1 MEESIAKKTSFANK
15 NSLAKKPSF
24 FSTHKTETIVIGVVI
39 SVVVVVGVL
48 VLLWYLNVIM
58 PRYRCVSG
66 LCVKNKPGKPDPPGS
81 YSSSDCNNE
90 CATKPP
96 PTHFKCDS
104 GVCVPAE
111 NGDYKDSTC
120 DNNCT
125 IPPARGT
132 FKCDADSGCVAAS
145 DGNYEDSTCEKKC
158 TRFSIQDTEGAPAT
172 CQKQTQA
179 TSASRKVR
187 ANVRANTATFYSKD
201 QCTAAL
207 TALPYQK
214 CQFDTTKHLN
224 ECMKT
229 PNASDYPDI
238 KTCQS
243 GCKSF
248 ECTGDGCTE
257 CATTGCTKA
266 EHYLDTTC
274 NKSCG
279 SKYQFVEAT
288 GAAPTCEAVT
298 VPVKTTTANLRNRL
312 SRLDSFYNR
321 DQCTQALNA
330 LPYQKCDFNTSSG
343 LYQCMKTSS
352 DAHFQNQGDCD
363 AACKSFECTDNGCME
378 CAQSGCTSSD
388 HHYSSNTCG
397 DQCKKFQFVNNDGQP
412 AECAPVAMTTAAVNT
427 RGRLSRIDPFYSKS
441 QCTTAL
447 NALTSKKCIKKTDG
461 LTCVTTFKT
470 KDLCGNID
478 GCYKCDSSNC
488 KSFTLEHGIAS
499 AVQFT
504 FPGLFFPDSGS
515 YGNKGNT
522 GAVKTH
528 VLLFMAQYTA
538 QTDGGV
544 LELQPAFELV
554 KSENNGK
561 AVATWL
567 VFTDDYCKTQ
577 PDVFPS
583 KQYFS
588 GSGSN
593 PNDIN
598 DGQWITKH
606 AKDTGDSD
614 NVFNFINGA
623 GINSD
628 RWGFLPGN
636 FGDFSAWDDYGIL
649 HFYTL
654 PLLALQTITISPTK
668 KDKKYNICLYI
679 GSNTSDKLTVN
690 NQIQNSWGSLTEA
703 TWYDTDKIINQASY
717 FEFPGDF
724 FWASSDHGNGNW
736 DIWSHTLLWMGSY
749 TATTEGGTLTVHP
762 QFQLLKPDLNNNGQ
776 AAVTWLVFTDE
787 YCQSHTDAFPSAP
800 YLADQGH
807 NAVDINNKKWFTD
820 PKTQASTKGPVYNF
834 IKNANDNTTATTL
847 KRWGNL
853 PDLGNFG
860 NWPADL
866 KFTMIPNLNITQD
879 IQVYP
884 TKAGKRYN
892 ICMYLGTNT
901 TDKLRISNTL
911 PNSWGLIQEI

>member
-66 LCVKNKPGKPDPPGS
+66 LCVKNEPGKPDPPGS

-96 PTHFKCDS
+96 PTRFKCDS

-111 NGDYKDSTC
+111 NGEYKDSTC
-120 DNNCT
+120 GNNCT

-172 CQKQTQA
+172 CQKQSQA
-179 TSASRKVR
+179 TSASRK
-187 ANVRANTATFYSKD
+187 VRANTATFYSKD

-238 KTCQS
+238 TACQS

-257 CATTGCTKA
+257 CATTGCTKDQ
-266 EHYLDTTC
+266 HYLNDTC
-274 NKSCG
+274 EKSCG

-298 VPVKTTTANLRNRL
+298 VPVKTTTANSRNRL

-330 LPYQKCDFNTSSG
+330 LPYQKCDFNTSSR

-352 DAHFQNQGDCD
+352 NAHFKNQGDCD
-363 AACKSFECTDNGCME
+363 AVCKSFECTDNGCME

-388 HHYSSNTCG
+388 HYYSSNTCG

-447 NALTSKKCIKKTDG
+447 NALTSKKCMKH
-461 LTCVTTFKT
+461 T
-470 KDLCGNID
+470 KDDVVMYDCATTSRTAALCNNTD
-478 GCYKCDSSNC
+478 ACFKCDSSNC
-488 KSFTLEHGIAS
+488 KVFNTTFINTAL
-499 AVQFT
+499 QFT
-504 FPGLFFPDSGS
+504 FPGDFFNVSDNHGNGNASIWSHTLLWMGS
-515 YGNKGNT
+515 
-522 GAVKTH
+522 
-528 VLLFMAQYTA
+528 YTA
-538 QTDGGV
+538 QKDGDIITV
-544 LELQPAFELV
+544 QPQFQLF
-554 KSENNGK
+554 KPDGNNNGA

-567 VFTDDYCKTQ
+567 VFTDDYCKTKSAT
-577 PDVFPS
+577 FPS
-583 KQYFS
+583 EPYNS
-588 GSGSN
+588 SEGRYP
-593 PNDIN
+593 PNIA
-598 DGQWITKH
+598 DG
-606 AKDTGDSD
+606 
-614 NVFNFINGA
+614 
-623 GINSD
+623 
-628 RWGFLPGN
+628 
-636 FGDFSAWDDYGIL
+636 
-649 HFYTL
+649 
-654 PLLALQTITISPTK
+654 
-668 KDKKYNICLYI
+668 
-679 GSNTSDKLTVN
+679 
-690 NQIQNSWGSLTEA
+690 
-703 TWYDTDKIINQASY
+703 
-717 FEFPGDF
+717 
-724 FWASSDHGNGNW
+724 
-736 DIWSHTLLWMGSY
+736 
-749 TATTEGGTLTVHP
+749 
-762 QFQLLKPDLNNNGQ
+762 
-776 AAVTWLVFTDE
+776 
-787 YCQSHTDAFPSAP
+787 
-800 YLADQGH
+800 
-807 NAVDINNKKWFTD
+807 KWFTN
-820 PKTQASTKGPVYNF
+820 KEKSNYKGEVYNF
-834 IKNANDNTTATTL
+834 IKNANDNTTATT
-847 KRWGNL
+847 KNSWGYL
-853 PDLGNFG
+853 PDLENFG
-860 NWPADL
+860 NWPGIL
-866 KFTMIPNLNITQD
+866 RFTMIPGVSVTQD
-879 IQVYP
+879 IEVFP
-884 TKAGKRYN
+884 AKAGKKYN
-892 ICMYLGTNT
+892 ICMYIGTNT
-901 TDKLRISNTL
+901 TDALSVKNVITDGAG
-911 PNSWGLIQEI
+911 SWGPLWETV